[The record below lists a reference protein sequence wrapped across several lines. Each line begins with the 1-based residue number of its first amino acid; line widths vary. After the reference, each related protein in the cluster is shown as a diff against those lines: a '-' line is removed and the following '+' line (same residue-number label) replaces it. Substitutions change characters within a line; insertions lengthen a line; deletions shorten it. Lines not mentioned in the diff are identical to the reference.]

1 MKKWCAQDAILQND
15 FDFIE
20 PVLSTRCALLD
31 VLERRHS
38 AGGVSRQLMTQLER
52 FAVCAREG
60 GRHQVAEGLLQRLRQ
75 LEVQADV
82 TCWSWR
88 AEEARVQ
95 ETLEL
100 DGPEKEHLPAL
111 LPGSLRDPVWLHRH
125 NEKPMRNLSGS
136 AIRALVLP

>member
-1 MKKWCAQDAILQND
+1 MLLKTKLHRCLNAGVFRELKFEELMKKWSAQDAILQND

-31 VLERRHS
+31 VLERHS

-88 AEEARVQ
+88 AEEARIFWSRG
-95 ETLEL
+95 EHDTAKYLL
-100 DGPEKEHLPAL
+100 RGMCTDMEK
-111 LPGSLRDPVWLHRH
+111 V
-125 NEKPMRNLSGS
+125 
-136 AIRALVLP
+136 